1 MSAGSCIN
9 TNIMHWR
16 PFVTRYMVSQAMGL
30 MLPGRG
36 AGGGEGLSTKMACMS
51 ISSYMPSVANT
62 LQLDTVLDQLK
73 VFPLIA
79 LNCFCQ
85 TAFELD
91 TCIPCASLK

>member
-1 MSAGSCIN
+1 
-9 TNIMHWR
+9 
-16 PFVTRYMVSQAMGL
+16 MGL

-73 VFPLIA
+73 VFPYDRPEML
-79 LNCFCQ
+79 LPDCFGHVHSV
-85 TAFELD
+85 
-91 TCIPCASLK
+91 CIIDVMC